1 MAPTFITFRPR
12 PADTS
17 AEAMAAFL
25 GVFARAGLARSSARD
40 TSSLQARFNGML
52 GRLARGLLPGFIGPS
67 PALGL
72 ELLSTGGR
80 LRLGLVTSDSTQV
93 DLLIHALQ
101 AWHPGAD
108 ISCSDVDPLP
118 RRTASYALAEITT
131 TADRRL
137 PIGDTRGNQEPL
149 TALIGAFGQLAPA
162 EIALFQIVVRP
173 MRAAT
178 WARRH
183 TGSPR
188 GLPEGADRVITER
201 GHEPG
206 FEAQMRLLLLAPTS
220 GAAQHRLTACLAAL
234 APFDGSWSRFRPARR
249 PLDPLVVRRA
259 IHERKFRRFGPT
271 VWLTARELACLYH
284 VPLVAPGAAA
294 QVEHAADGGLP
305 PLPRRLPTSGLYLGT
320 STRAGRPIYLPQA
333 SRVRHTLLLG
343 PTGSGK
349 THALASFVL
358 QDLSEGRGCS
368 LLTPSPDA
376 IRRIVRRA
384 PSDRLDD
391 IVLVRFDA
399 PGWTFGL
406 NPLAQEGA
414 DSWRVAS
421 ELVAIWER
429 LYPQFWGP
437 LVSDIFKHGVLALS
451 ERGDSSLLELVDL
464 LEDPERRRR
473 QLEQI
478 RDPLVRRYWERFD
491 DLSLSGQETRA
502 RSSLNK
508 IRAPLIIPWLRRTL
522 ASPNALSLRRVLD
535 ERKVVLWDLSNLADE
550 GRLLGALIV
559 SQYFQAALGRAALP
573 EERRVSHILYAD
585 EWQSWPT
592 TAWSKGLDL
601 LRQFGV
607 GLVLAGQ
614 RLDQVSEELRSAALA
629 NVGSA
634 LIWGLRSDADAATM
648 ARWLAT
654 PGLESESIK
663 RLGRFRAYARLLVN
677 GAPLPAFSLDLPELP
692 PEVADPRKREQLLWE
707 RSRARY
713 YRAADL
719 VDRAIERRYDDA
731 VQDPQSRRRR
741 RTRPHAGGTDRS
753 RR

>member
-1 MAPTFITFRPR
+1 MALTFITLRPR
-12 PADTS
+12 PTDT
-17 AEAMAAFL
+17 ATDAMAAFL
-25 GVFARAGLARSSARD
+25 AVAARAGLARPGVPN
-40 TSSLQARFNGML
+40 TSGLLAPSGTRL
-52 GRLARGLLPGFIGPS
+52 GRLTRGMLAGFVAPS
-67 PALGL
+67 PTLGL
-72 ELLSTGGR
+72 ELLGTGGQ
-80 LRLGLVTSDSTQV
+80 LRLGLVTPDPTQV

-108 ISCSDVDPLP
+108 ISCSATDPLP
-118 RRTASYALAEITT
+118 RRTVPYALAEITT
-131 TADRRL
+131 TVDRRL
-137 PIGDTRGNQEPL
+137 PIGNTSGSQEPL
-149 TALIGAFGQLAPA
+149 TALLGAFGQLAA
-162 EIALFQIVVRP
+162 TELALFQILVRP
-173 MRAAT
+173 VRSAI
-178 WARRH
+178 WARH
-183 TGSPR
+183 HIGSPR
-188 GLPEGADRVITER
+188 RAPEGADRVIAER
-201 GHEPG
+201 GREPG
-206 FEAQMRLLLLAPTS
+206 FEAQLRVLVLAPAS
-220 GAAQHRLTACLAAL
+220 GAARHRLATCLAAL
-234 APFDGSWSRFRPARR
+234 APFDGPWSRFRPARR

-259 IHERKFRRFGPT
+259 IHERNFRRLGPT
-271 VWLTARELACLYH
+271 VWLTARELARLYH
-284 VPLVAPGAAA
+284 VPVVAPGATARI
-294 QVEHAADGGLP
+294 EHAADGGLP

-320 STRAGRPIYLPQA
+320 STRGGRPIYLPQA

-358 QDLSEGRGCS
+358 QDLAEGRGCS

-414 DSWRVAS
+414 ESWRVAS

-437 LVSDIFKHGVLALS
+437 LVSDIFKHGVLALC

-464 LEDPERRRR
+464 LEDSDRRRH

-491 DLSLSGQETRA
+491 DLSLSGQESRA

-535 ERKVVLWDLSNLADE
+535 ERKVILWDLSNLADE

-559 SQYFQAALGRAALP
+559 SQYFQAALGRAELP
-573 EERRVSHILYAD
+573 EAQRVPHILYAD

-614 RLDQVSEELRSAALA
+614 RLDQVSEELRNAALA

-634 LIWGLRSDADAATM
+634 LVWSLRSDADAVTM

-654 PGLESESIK
+654 SGLEVEAIK
-663 RLGRFRAYARLLVN
+663 RLGRFRAYARLLVD

-692 PEVADPRKREQLLWE
+692 PEVADPQRREQLLWE
-707 RSRARY
+707 QSRARY

-719 VDRAIERRYDDA
+719 IDRAIERRYDDA

-741 RTRPHAGGTDRS
+741 RTRPHAADTDRP
-753 RR
+753 R

>member
-1 MAPTFITFRPR
+1 M
-12 PADTS
+12 
-17 AEAMAAFL
+17 
-25 GVFARAGLARSSARD
+25 V
-40 TSSLQARFNGML
+40 
-52 GRLARGLLPGFIGPS
+52 
-67 PALGL
+67 
-72 ELLSTGGR
+72 
-80 LRLGLVTSDSTQV
+80 
-93 DLLIHALQ
+93 
-101 AWHPGAD
+101 
-108 ISCSDVDPLP
+108 
-118 RRTASYALAEITT
+118 
-131 TADRRL
+131 
-137 PIGDTRGNQEPL
+137 
-149 TALIGAFGQLAPA
+149 
-162 EIALFQIVVRP
+162 
-173 MRAAT
+173 
-178 WARRH
+178 
-183 TGSPR
+183 
-188 GLPEGADRVITER
+188 TER
-201 GHEPG
+201 GREPG
-206 FEAQMRLLLLAPTS
+206 FESQPRLLVLAATA
-220 GAAQHRLTACLAAL
+220 GAARHRLSAFRSAL
-234 APFDGSWSRFRPARR
+234 APFDGPWSRVRSARQ

-259 IHERKFRRFGPT
+259 IHQRTFRRFGPT
-271 VWLTARELACLYH
+271 IWLTAREVARLYH
-284 VPLVAPGAAA
+284 VPHVAPGAA
-294 QVEHAADGGLP
+294 VHLDHAADGGLP
-305 PLPRRLPTSGLYLGT
+305 PLPRQLPTTGLFLGT
-320 STRAGRPIYLPQA
+320 STRGARPIYLPQA

-358 QDLSEGRGCS
+358 QDLAEGRGCS

-437 LVSDIFKHGVLALS
+437 LVSDIFKHGVLALC

-464 LEDPERRRR
+464 LEDPERRRH

-491 DLSLSGQETRA
+491 DLSLSGQESRA

-559 SQYFQAALGRAALP
+559 SQYFQAALGRAELP
-573 EERRVSHILYAD
+573 EERRVPHILYAD

-634 LIWGLRSDADAATM
+634 LVWGLRSDADAATM

-654 PGLESESIK
+654 PGLEVESLK
-663 RLGRFRAYARLLVN
+663 RLGRFRAYARLLVE
-677 GAPLPAFSLDLPELP
+677 GTSLPAFSLDLPVLP
-692 PEVADPRKREQLLWE
+692 PEVTDPARREELLWE
-707 RSRARY
+707 RSRDRY
-713 YRAADL
+713 YGAADL
-719 VDRAIERRYDDA
+719 IDQAIERRYDDA
-731 VQDPQSRRRR
+731 IQDPQSRRRR
-741 RTRPHAGGTDRS
+741 RA
-753 RR
+753 